1 MGGVSNEWHAGGI
14 IADMFLCGVVDGF
27 LTGEKSSPFDTG
39 AVGNSCEFRRKRS
52 VLDRLTGGDGLPTN
66 KTKSP
71 MTANTSASYD
81 ATSLEAAQAS
91 LTALLTAVPVRPAL
105 TPSDRSKLAV
115 VGDRTRPFLADALD
129 AIQTNP
135 EIVPRGVDVDVLTAK
150 AEAHDNL
157 IRLEASAD
165 QFAESVRDARM
176 QIGNELYNIVLAMY
190 ALMGKPIVGAALK
203 PRLEALKQRFKKYG
217 QRKTEVEPV
226 VTASSATKK

>member
-1 MGGVSNEWHAGGI
+1 
-14 IADMFLCGVVDGF
+14 
-27 LTGEKSSPFDTG
+27 
-39 AVGNSCEFRRKRS
+39 
-52 VLDRLTGGDGLPTN
+52 
-66 KTKSP
+66 

-81 ATSLEAAQAS
+81 ANSLEAAQAS
-91 LTALLTAVPVRPAL
+91 LTALLTAVPARPAL

-135 EIVPRGVDVDVLTAK
+135 EIVPRGVDVAVLTAK

-176 QIGNELYNIVLAMY
+176 QIGNELYNVVLAMY

-217 QRKTEVEPV
+217 QRKTEAEPV
-226 VTASSATKK
+226 VSAASATKK

>member
-1 MGGVSNEWHAGGI
+1 
-14 IADMFLCGVVDGF
+14 
-27 LTGEKSSPFDTG
+27 
-39 AVGNSCEFRRKRS
+39 
-52 VLDRLTGGDGLPTN
+52 
-66 KTKSP
+66 

-81 ATSLEAAQAS
+81 APTLEAAQAS

-135 EIVPRGVDVDVLTAK
+135 EIVPRGVDVAVLVSK

-157 IRLEASAD
+157 LRLEASAD
-165 QFAESVRDARM
+165 QFAENVRDVRM
-176 QIGNELYNIVLAMY
+176 QIGNELYNVVLALY
-190 ALMGKPIVGAALK
+190 ALMGKRIVGAALK

-217 QRKTEVEPV
+217 QRKTEAEAV
-226 VTASSATKK
+226 VSAASVTKK

>member
-1 MGGVSNEWHAGGI
+1 
-14 IADMFLCGVVDGF
+14 
-27 LTGEKSSPFDTG
+27 
-39 AVGNSCEFRRKRS
+39 
-52 VLDRLTGGDGLPTN
+52 
-66 KTKSP
+66 
-71 MTANTSASYD
+71 MTANASASYD

-91 LTALLTAVPVRPAL
+91 LATLLNNVPVRPAL

-135 EIVPRGVDVDVLTAK
+135 EIVPRGVDVAVLTAK

-157 IRLEASAD
+157 LRLEASAD

-176 QIGNELYNIVLAMY
+176 QLGNELYLVVLAMY
-190 ALMGKPIVGAALK
+190 ALMGKPIIGAALK

-217 QRKTEVEPV
+217 QRKSEAESG
-226 VTASSATKK
+226 VTVSSATKK